1 MTILLTGFEPFDGA
15 ATNASWQAASA
26 LRDSWD
32 RDETLVAARL
42 PCTFAGAWPVL
53 HAALEEHRP
62 RVVVAVGLAG
72 GTSAVRLERVAI
84 NVVDARIPDNAGEAP
99 VDVPV
104 VEGGPVGYLT
114 TLPLKPALVAV
125 REAGVPVE
133 VSSTAGTYVCNA
145 TFYDLMRWADG
156 RDGVR
161 AGFVHVPEVSATG
174 APGSQGPDGAS
185 LPLAAVVEG
194 LRVVVETALADLD
207 AEPARGDGRPAHVA
221 PLAVSGGTEH

>member
-1 MTILLTGFEPFDGA
+1 VTILLSGFEPFDGA
-15 ATNASWQAASA
+15 ATNASWQAVSA

-32 RDETLVAARL
+32 EDEPLVAVEL
-42 PCTFAGAWPVL
+42 PCAFADAWPVL
-53 HAALEEHRP
+53 RAMIDEHRP

-84 NVVDARIPDNAGEAP
+84 NVIDARIPDNAGSAP

-104 VEGGPVGYLT
+104 VEDGPAAYFS

-125 REAGVPVE
+125 RDAGVPIG

-145 TFYDLMRWADG
+145 TFYDLMRWAEG

-161 AGFVHVPEVSATG
+161 AGFVHVPAISAPG
-174 APGSQGPDGAS
+174 APEPDGES
-185 LPLAAVVEG
+185 LPLADVVRA
-194 LRVVVETALADLD
+194 LRVVVETARADLD
-207 AEPARGDGRPAHVA
+207 HGTATGRIEGSA
-221 PLAVSGGTEH
+221 GTEH

>member
-1 MTILLTGFEPFDGA
+1 VTILLTGFEPFDGA

-84 NVVDARIPDNAGEAP
+84 NVVDARIPDNEGSAP

-104 VEGGPVGYLT
+104 VEDGPAAYFTG
-114 TLPLKPALVAV
+114 LPLKPALVAV
-125 REAGVPVE
+125 RAAGVPVS

-145 TFYDLMRWADG
+145 TFYSLMRWAEG
-156 RDGVR
+156 RGGLR
-161 AGFVHVPEVSATG
+161 AGFVHVPAVR
-174 APGSQGPDGAS
+174 APGSPAPDGES
-185 LPLAAVVEG
+185 LPLADVVTA
-194 LRVVVETALADLD
+194 LRVVAETACADLD
-207 AEPARGDGRPAHVA
+207 GTLGPEPAR
-221 PLAVSGGTEH
+221 AVSAGTEL